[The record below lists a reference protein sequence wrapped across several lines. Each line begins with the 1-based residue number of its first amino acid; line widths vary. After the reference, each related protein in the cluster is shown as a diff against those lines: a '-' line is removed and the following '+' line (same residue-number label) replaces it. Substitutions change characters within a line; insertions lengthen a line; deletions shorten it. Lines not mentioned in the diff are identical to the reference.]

1 MAERE
6 RSRGSV
12 WLRQAALTPLGAL
25 IFLSAEI
32 AGWHSETAQ
41 WEPQRSASKK
51 HKEQK
56 KFLVW
61 SCLWWA
67 SLQKGDGETLASPR
81 VPPPS
86 LDPPPPQP
94 WLCSH
99 PALLPAEPVPV
110 CQDPSPAQ
118 GLSLLL
124 LLRSAAPGMCWGNQ
138 SWSLITPKISTDT
151 KSQVLGCSQAAVSCT
166 GQTQTVHQVNA
177 SHMPLFAKLQDF
189 FYRHC
194 ALVFQTSLIFFLYYP
209 MTEGWWEWGNSLT
222 ATVPPERHKTSERN
236 NLLLLKP

>member
-1 MAERE
+1 MLAKN
-6 RSRGSV
+6 
-12 WLRQAALTPLGAL
+12 
-25 IFLSAEI
+25 IK
-32 AGWHSETAQ
+32 
-41 WEPQRSASKK
+41 SKK
-51 HKEQK
+51 NSWCGVAFGGLPCRRGMEK
-56 KFLVW
+56 
-61 SCLWWA
+61 LWPLPGCPPPAW
-67 SLQKGDGETLASPR
+67 TP
-81 VPPPS
+81 PPPS
-86 LDPPPPQP
+86 PGSALTLPCSLQSQFPFVRIRPQRRVFP
-94 WLCSH
+94 
-99 PALLPAEPVPV
+99 
-110 CQDPSPAQ
+110 
-118 GLSLLL
+118 LLL